1 MAFLGNEV
9 KTSGKTHEDHL
20 TNEKR
25 KIVLA

>member
-9 KTSGKTHEDHL
+9 KAQGKTHEDHL